1 MVDKV
6 HYYARDLVMDARA
19 KFDKECADLAEFYV
33 RRCAYENTVR
43 NCGAN
48 NVMYARVPTGT
59 ETCGFCFMLASRGFV
74 YHSET
79 TAKGAHGVH
88 RNCDCIILP
97 GKNGRTEID
106 GYDWRGMQE
115 RWGILLDEVG
125 VDGTKGNTSFDRR
138 FDLIKAAEKHGQDWM
153 WRGIEK
159 PQ

>member
-1 MVDKV
+1 MVEKV
-6 HYYARDLVMDARA
+6 HYYARDLVMDARK

-48 NVMYARVPTGT
+48 KVMYARVPTGE

-74 YHSET
+74 YHSEA

-97 GKNGRTEID
+97 GKKGRTEID

-125 VDGTKGNTSFDRR
+125 VDGTRGNTSFDRR
-138 FDLIKAAEKHGQDWM
+138 ADIIKAAEKHGPDWM